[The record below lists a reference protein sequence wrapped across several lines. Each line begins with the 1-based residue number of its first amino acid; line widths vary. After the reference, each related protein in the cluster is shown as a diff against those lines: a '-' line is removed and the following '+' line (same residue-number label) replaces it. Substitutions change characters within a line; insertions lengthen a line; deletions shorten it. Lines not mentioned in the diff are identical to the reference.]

1 MNYNQHIENLQL
13 TIIQTKFM
21 VIKMLKINLKK
32 QAKLTEFSQIRKKNK
47 IMITLVMQPLKM
59 EVEDKVVVLEDLVE
73 QIFQIFLRIFL
84 EILVV
89 EEGQEIETQIIEVQ
103 I

>member
-1 MNYNQHIENLQL
+1 M
-13 TIIQTKFM
+13 
-21 VIKMLKINLKK
+21 
-32 QAKLTEFSQIRKKNK
+32 KLTEFSQIKKKNK

-59 EVEDKVVVLEDLVE
+59 VVEDKVVVLEDLVE
-73 QIFQIFLRIFL
+73 QIFQIFLKIFL

-89 EEGQEIETQIIEVQ
+89 EEDQEIEAQIIEVQ